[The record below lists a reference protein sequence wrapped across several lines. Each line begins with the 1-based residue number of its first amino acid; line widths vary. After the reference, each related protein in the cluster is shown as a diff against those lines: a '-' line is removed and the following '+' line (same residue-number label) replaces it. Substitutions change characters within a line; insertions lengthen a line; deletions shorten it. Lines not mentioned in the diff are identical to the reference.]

1 MKVVDL
7 MAWSEAL
14 DVSYQEVPAILR
26 LREGQVHGLRDDV
39 IRIWG
44 GLREAPD
51 EELLLRL
58 GVAGRVLSEVAD
70 ELGSTAA
77 DAAREVG

>member
-1 MKVVDL
+1 MKAVDL

-14 DVSYQEVPAILR
+14 NVPFQEIPAVLR
-26 LREGQVHGLRDDV
+26 LRERQVSGLCDEV
-39 IRIWG
+39 MKTWG

-51 EELLLRL
+51 EELLIHL
-58 GVAGRVLSEVAD
+58 GAAGRVLSQVAD
-70 ELGSTAA
+70 QLGKTAA